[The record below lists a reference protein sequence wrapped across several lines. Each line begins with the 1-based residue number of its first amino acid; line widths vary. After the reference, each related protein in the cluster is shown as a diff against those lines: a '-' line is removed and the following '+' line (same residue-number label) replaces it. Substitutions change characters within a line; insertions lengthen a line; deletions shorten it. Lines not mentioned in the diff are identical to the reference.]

1 MTQNV
6 LNICRSA
13 NIQLRQSVPYDIYSL
28 FKQLKLL
35 SWLSSSPG
43 WLTSY
48 LSTDCKSSECR
59 CAECSCA
66 ACPESSPNDYVQP
79 ILHAVTTLAASSF
92 TATYKFSC
100 VWHQPDSLQITG
112 CPADQN
118 SLQVQV
124 RQCLMGLTNLNLS
137 PHPPLEPQP
146 MTTAIKHIPNLIA
159 TTDAHHRPVRVHAQ
173 RPGKGLK
180 AKQSESQRAQDKK
193 P

>member
-13 NIQLRQSVPYDIYSL
+13 NIHLRQSVPYDIYSL

-92 TATYKFSC
+92 TATYKFVFDTSQT
-100 VWHQPDSLQITG
+100 VYKSLAVLLTRILFKCRWGNAWWASPTWTSHPILHWSPNQW
-112 CPADQN
+112 QQQSN
-118 SLQVQV
+118 SYPTTPNNPNRNKYPHKKQAFKWT
-124 RQCLMGLTNLNLS
+124 TN
-137 PHPPLEPQP
+137 E
-146 MTTAIKHIPNLIA
+146 
-159 TTDAHHRPVRVHAQ
+159 AQ
-173 RPGKGLK
+173 QWL
-180 AKQSESQRAQDKK
+180 
-193 P
+193 